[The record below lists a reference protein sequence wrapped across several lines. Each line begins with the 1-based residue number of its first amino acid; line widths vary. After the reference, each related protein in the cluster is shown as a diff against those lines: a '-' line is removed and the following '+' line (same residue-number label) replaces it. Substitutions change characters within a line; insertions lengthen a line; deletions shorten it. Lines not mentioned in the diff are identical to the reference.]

1 MGNTAAMNL
10 QQRPSNNLPEETIEA
25 GFQIDALN
33 SDFDWLNF

>member
-10 QQRPSNNLPEETIEA
+10 QQRPSNNLPEETIEV

-33 SDFDWLNF
+33 SDSDWLNF